1 MTKVPDENPGSFGA
15 KTPGELLNYFGK
27 DRFLQFWFR
36 EKRTRLIA
44 AVFPHFKRL
53 GLVPDTVSYIGI
65 SFLAGVILYFVR
77 DPKIAV
83 IFLAGHIICDG
94 LDGAVARHTG
104 KASQSG
110 AFTDLVCDQLGMV
123 VVGLMAIF
131 HHMVSPLLGTVYIAL
146 YLIVVVFGVIINVMG
161 LGTRITI
168 TSKYFLYSV
177 YGIWAGWELNLFPWI
192 MYFFSV
198 IMAIEVTIGY
208 LRLKRG
214 IRKKFDSEV
223 RFTEGDPYSGRLN
236 YALNVAV
243 PVVVLLMILVWANL
257 IPIQSLFVGPK
268 IKVSWIEGPQIVA
281 ENESSEILGLG
292 VQDQKLLVLLRLEDS
307 SLELRRFS
315 SIEGDGM
322 ESFVLPEYVSPAIST
337 FPVYENILL
346 IADSSTR
353 LLMGVDIEASLIA
366 KRAVTVF
373 TLPLGYLRVT
383 AMAVADWNQKKVWLA
398 ANYLYTRRTYVVD
411 PEKALKKG
419 FILGGVVASYTNGA
433 FPSGMALVDNNVLEL
448 NKSPFK
454 ALILQAPLKKILKG
468 SNLLDAATVSFLPPH
483 PDAIGPVRA
492 GQDLVMLSPVGRIY
506 KLPIKSYFRDNQI
519 SS

>member
-1 MTKVPDENPGSFGA
+1 MKKVPEEGSGSFSA
-15 KTPGELLNYFGK
+15 KVPADFLNYFGK
-27 DRFLQFWFR
+27 DRFLQYWFR

-44 AVFPHFKRL
+44 AVFPRFERL

-83 IFLAGHIICDG
+83 FFLAGHIICDG
-94 LDGAVARHTG
+94 LDGAFARHTG

-161 LGTRITI
+161 LGTRVTI

-177 YGIWAGWELNLFPWI
+177 YGIWAGWEINWFPWM

-198 IMAIEVTIGY
+198 IMTIEVVIGY

-243 PVVVLLMILVWANL
+243 PVIVLVAILVCANL
-257 IPIQSLFVGPK
+257 IPIRSIFLSPK
-268 IKVSWIEGPQIVA
+268 VKVSWIEGPQIVH
-281 ENESSEILGLG
+281 ENENSEILGLG
-292 VQDQKLLVLLRLEDS
+292 VQDMKILVLLRLEDG

-315 SIEGDGM
+315 TLEGDGI
-322 ESFVLPEYVSPAIST
+322 ESFVVPEHVTPAIST

-346 IADSSTR
+346 IADSSTG
-353 LLMGVDIEASLIA
+353 LLIGMDIEASLVA
-366 KRAVTVF
+366 KRAVTVL

-383 AMAVADWNQKKVWLA
+383 AMAVADWKQKKVWLA

-411 PEKALKKG
+411 PDKALKKG

-433 FPSGMALVDNNVLEL
+433 FPSGMTVVENDVLEF
-448 NKSPFK
+448 NKSPFN
-454 ALILQAPLKKILKG
+454 ALIFQAPLKRMLAGK
-468 SNLLDAATVSFLPPH
+468 NLIDAATVSFLPPH
-483 PDAIGPVRA
+483 PDSIGPVKA
-492 GQDLVMLSPVGRIY
+492 GEDLIMLSPAGRLY
-506 KLPIKSYFRDNQI
+506 KLPIKSYSRRPRI